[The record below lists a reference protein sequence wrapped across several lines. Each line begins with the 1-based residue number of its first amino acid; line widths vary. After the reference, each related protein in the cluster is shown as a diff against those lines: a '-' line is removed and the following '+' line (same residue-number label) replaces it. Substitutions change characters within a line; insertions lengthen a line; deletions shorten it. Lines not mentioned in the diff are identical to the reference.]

1 MRTVSL
7 RALALVAYLW
17 LCVSWFDHDF
27 DVFLA
32 ATPAWIPALLL
43 LGVAIATWRPRFDSD
58 DAMALGFAALAL
70 ALRLPFLWG
79 AYGLFSSD
87 ASAQGLMALHILDG
101 EHHPIF
107 LYSWS
112 YIGSLKAHL
121 TALIAA
127 ISGEP
132 VVSFAAAAA
141 IIYALFTGA
150 VYRLA
155 RTVVPRAEASVA
167 AIYVIA
173 APGFLTAWGM
183 GNEGNYVDVMLL
195 GTLMLAIAAR
205 WMRGDGAGFSE
216 AFWIGLLGGLAFWTH
231 ILATYYLLTAI
242 GVLVLHRF
250 GRFGR
255 DGLVRLASFAG
266 GFVVGDFPGILWNA
280 SNEWLSFRWWSLD
293 AETVEAV
300 DRVGRMMTQLEQV
313 ATSSLSVLSGYW
325 PSDAP
330 PWPAPFW
337 HVALGLLIPAVFLF
351 FAWRHRRK
359 LSLIPP
365 SPEAMLLGFAVL
377 VVLVFAQSSF
387 GWMTD
392 EPRYLLFLFSV
403 VPIFLGS
410 AAVALWNRSRL
421 LASVALLSLLFVN
434 LRGDVAYLRVALESD
449 GVNREFIE
457 ELEKLAVRYVR
468 SDYHLSYKYVF
479 LSHGRM
485 VWTSELGPA
494 QTEWYFPF
502 RDQVAQAEDVALVPR
517 SFRFARRIRRR
528 LDAQGIRYQQE
539 DLLYPVLYDF
549 SEPVPLRYLR

>member
-1 MRTVSL
+1 MRTVAL

-17 LCVSWFDHDF
+17 FCFSWFDHDF

-32 ATPAWIPALLL
+32 TTPAWIPALIL
-43 LGVAIATWRPRFDSD
+43 LGAAVATWRPRFETD
-58 DAMALGFAALAL
+58 DAIALGFAALAL

-87 ASAQGLMALHILDG
+87 ASAQGLMALHILEG

-107 LYSWS
+107 LYNWS

-127 ISGEP
+127 IFGEP

-141 IIYALFTGA
+141 INYAIFTAA

-167 AIYVIA
+167 AAYVIV

-205 WMRGDGAGFSE
+205 WMQGDGAGFSE
-216 AFWIGLLGGLAFWTH
+216 AFWIGVLGGLAFWTH

-242 GVLVLHRF
+242 GVLALH
-250 GRFGR
+250 RFGR

-266 GFVVGDFPGILWNA
+266 GFIVGDFPGFLWNV
-280 SNEWLSFRWWSLD
+280 SHEWLSFRWWTLD
-293 AETVEAV
+293 AETVESV
-300 DRVGRMMTQLEQV
+300 DRVGRTLTQLEQV
-313 ATSSLSVLSGYW
+313 ATTSLSVLSGYW
-325 PSDAP
+325 PHDAP

-351 FAWRHRRK
+351 FAWRHRRA

-377 VVLVFAQSSF
+377 VVLVFAQSSS

-410 AAVALWNRSRL
+410 AAIALWNRSRL

-434 LRGDVAYLRVALESD
+434 LRGDIAYLQAALESD
-449 GVNREFIE
+449 SVNREFIAELE
-457 ELEKLAVRYVR
+457 ELDIRYVR

-502 RDQVAQAEDVALVPR
+502 RDQVAKAEEVALVPR

-528 LDAQGIRYQQE
+528 LDARGIRYRQE
-539 DLLYPVLYDF
+539 RLLYPVLYDF
-549 SEPVPLRYLR
+549 SEPVPLSFLR